1 MNPRRSAIF
10 NSTTRTSY
18 TIAQGAGGGSLIL
31 DNAGAAAIINVSA
44 GNHSINAPIS
54 LASDLA
60 IVQNSSGTLRLTG
73 PLNDSAAHA
82 ITKSGSGT
90 AEISGSPTLGA
101 NTSIAVNGGTLRF
114 AMTSGS
120 PTLASGVSVAV
131 NGGGTLELAGSVSAL
146 SSGSNRVNIMNNS
159 SSAGILVS
167 GTHQQVG
174 NIEGS
179 GTTQVNAGSDLT
191 ANHIIQNAL
200 VIVGTAGSPALVTIN
215 ASDASGNQL
224 DQPSGSAL
232 AGFLVPSGPSDNG
245 VVSSANLSS
254 GDSVD
259 LTVAPMANSVGGNP
273 SPVPE
278 PSTLLLALFAVL
290 GVVTTRLARR
300 HFRSQTV

>member
-1 MNPRRSAIF
+1 MNPRPSAIF
-10 NSTTRTSY
+10 NSTTQTLTPSPRVP
-18 TIAQGAGGGSLIL
+18 AAASLIL

-44 GNHSINAPIS
+44 GNHSISAPIS
-54 LASDLA
+54 LASDLN
-60 IVQNSSGTLRLTG
+60 IVQNSGGTLRVTG
-73 PLNDSAAHA
+73 PLNDSSAHA
-82 ITKSGSGT
+82 IAKSGSGT
-90 AEISGSPTLGA
+90 AEISVSPTLGA

-200 VIVGTAGSPALVTIN
+200 VIVGTAGSPALVTID
-215 ASDASGNQL
+215 ASDASGNPLGQS
-224 DQPSGSAL
+224 SGIAL
-232 AGFLVPSGPSDNG
+232 AGSLAPNDPFRAGG
-245 VVSSANLSS
+245 ISSAGLS
-254 GDSVD
+254 GGPD
-259 LTVAPMANSVGGNP
+259 LAALSLGNSPGGGNP
-273 SPVPE
+273 SSVPE
-278 PSTLLLALFAVL
+278 PSTLLLALLAIL
-290 GVVTTRLARR
+290 GVVSTQFARH
-300 HFRSQTV
+300 HFRCQAV